1 MSLRMPL
8 ELLSKLRE
16 SSVEVIV
23 KLKDGSEYK
32 GFLEDVDLAMNI
44 ILSEAV
50 QVGEDG
56 SLIVKYGRVFIRGSN
71 ILYIYPSGVKVI
83 F

>member
-1 MSLRMPL
+1 MPL

-16 SSVEVIV
+16 SNVEVTV

-32 GFLEDVDLAMNI
+32 GFLEDVDLAMNV